1 MKATRSLLD
10 VYQCWQR
17 SSDCIL
23 ALISNP
29 NNTGIWAIAFPENQ
43 LWSKLEMKHTI
54 TRDPTLSNSVLQEL
68 FSVVALILNRRL
80 ATGQQPIQGPHP
92 PSHPKG
98 RPCIRQPPTNDNCA
112 WVPES
117 WFLDPEI
124 SKIGK
129 QRRAKVRRPWGY
141 FVAPC
146 WWCCSGKQGS
156 TLVSKARYYQ

>member
-43 LWSKLEMKHTI
+43 LWPKLEMKHTI

-80 ATGQQPIQGPHP
+80 ATGQQPFQG

-98 RPCIRQPPTNDNCA
+98 LHTANPNQRQLRLEPWIPK
-112 WVPES
+112 S
-117 WFLDPEI
+117 WFLNPEI
-124 SKIGK
+124 SKLGK
-129 QRRAKVRRPWGY
+129 QRRAQVRRPWGY
-141 FVAPC
+141 FVAPS

-156 TLVSKARYYQ
+156 TLVSKAGYYQ